1 MPDAFQRNESSEL
14 NRLIPGQDS
23 TSSGDSSSQDIPEY
37 QDNEKPGNYDDT
49 TEVDKILEIVASAQS
64 KKEINISSDSREEK
78 GLPLISMDQEDKPQV
93 RSKAQN
99 TAKAMSFPPDEKT
112 SSDKST
118 ADSSTSAKGEDDKLK
133 EILIRRNRLLSDGF
147 VRLNLYL
154 KNIRSQLDLL
164 ENHIDKLSQESLKEM
179 SSPLPDKGSRPRY
192 STPGE
197 EEVQK
202 KPLVDEI
209 ENSGKKSTAPPITLD
224 TEEAPPHLQKNEAE
238 QPKDGDNTLVH
249 LRKNAQKKQEQQE
262 EIQRSPGDSKFK
274 SRENAEVSG
283 GDQVIQSFSK
293 VRESL
298 RRIQGLMESSQAGE
312 ENVPEAEEPELK
324 RETPW
329 TKGNKETESK
339 VSPGEKLTFRQFSRD
354 LKHSDKVIR
363 IKAAEALAKSQL
375 KSTPEILIDAW
386 CDETETEVRKT
397 IIKALK
403 ELDYKEAVSFFTD
416 ALDEDNVN
424 TQMAALEGLYKF
436 ETPKATAGF
445 LKALRSRFYHIR
457 RRAVTYLGWNR
468 VEVAFPQL
476 IKMLKDENEFVRKAT
491 ISTLFSFRNK
501 EAIPYLIEVLHD
513 SSLSIRKKAAEVLY
527 RWTGLRNDFVPHASD
542 SQRLEGI
549 EQWKQW
555 WQKNGEKFQ
564 ISRIYR
570 VEEPVDSPAASSA
583 PGKKKISPTV
593 SSVTA
598 LELKTKEKEK
608 SKEEEIKTPVVP
620 KSPPIIHPPVEKKTE
635 KEKQKEEGE
644 ETSVAQAPKSSPVI
658 HPPVVKKKKVLTK
671 RAEKKETS
679 QTPVTE
685 KPSRKRFT
693 SILEQEPLVL
703 AADIFPG
710 PMSEPLSPKTKI
722 KRKRPASSSK
732 LQKAIAQASDG
743 ITMKE
748 LGEKMDVK
756 WQTLIPKIDNLIKTK
771 KIKKIENKYFAN
783 KKPSK

>member
-1 MPDAFQRNESSEL
+1 MPDAFQRNKSSEL
-14 NRLIPGQDS
+14 KLIPGQDS
-23 TSSGDSSSQDIPEY
+23 TPGGDTSSQDIPEY
-37 QDNEKPGNYDDT
+37 QGNEKPGNYDDT
-49 TEVDKILEIVASAQS
+49 TEVNKILEIVASAQA
-64 KKEINISSDSREEK
+64 KKEIDLSSDTREEK
-78 GLPLISMDQEDKPQV
+78 ELPSISPDQEDKPRV
-93 RSKAQN
+93 KSRAQN
-99 TAKAMSFPPDEKT
+99 TAKAMSLPPDEKT
-112 SSDKST
+112 NSDKST
-118 ADSSTSAKGEDDKLK
+118 ADSSTSAKGEEDKLK
-133 EILIRRNRLLSDGF
+133 EILIQRNRLLSDGF

-164 ENHIDKLSQESLKEM
+164 ENHIDNLSQESLKEIR
-179 SSPLPDKGSRPRY
+179 SPLPDKGSWPKD

-197 EEVQK
+197 EDVQW

-209 ENSGKKSTAPPITLD
+209 ENSGKKPTAPPITMD
-224 TEEAPPHLQKNEAE
+224 KEKAPPHLPRNEAE
-238 QPKDGDNTLVH
+238 QAKDEDNTLVN
-249 LRKNAQKKQEQQE
+249 LRRNAQKKQEQNE
-262 EIQRSPGDSKFK
+262 KIQRSPGDSKFK
-274 SRENAEVSG
+274 SREKAEVSG
-283 GDQVIQSFSK
+283 GDQVTQSFSK

-312 ENVPEAEEPELK
+312 ENAPEAEGPELK

-329 TKGNKETESK
+329 TKGNKETELK
-339 VSPGEKLTFRQFSRD
+339 VSPGEKLTFRQFSKD
-354 LKHSDKVIR
+354 LKHSDKDIR
-363 IKAAEALAKSQL
+363 IKAAEALAESQL

-386 CDETETEVRKT
+386 CDETETEVRKA
-397 IIKALK
+397 IVKALR

-424 TQMAALEGLYKF
+424 IQMAALEGLYKF

-457 RRAVTYLGWNR
+457 RRAVTYIGWNR

-491 ISTLFSFRNK
+491 ISTLFPFRNK

-513 SSLSIRKKAAEVLY
+513 SSLAIRKKASEVLY

-555 WQKNGEKFQ
+555 WKKNGEKFQ
-564 ISRIYR
+564 INRIYR
-570 VEEPVDSPAASSA
+570 IEEPVDSLATSSD

-593 SSVTA
+593 SSATA
-598 LELKTKEKEK
+598 PELKTKEKEK
-608 SKEEEIKTPVVP
+608 SKEEG
-620 KSPPIIHPPVEKKTE
+620 KK
-635 KEKQKEEGE
+635 
-644 ETSVAQAPKSSPVI
+644 TSVAQKNSPVI
-658 HPPVVKKKKVLTK
+658 HPPVKKKKVLTK

-679 QTPVTE
+679 QTHVAEP
-685 KPSRKRFT
+685 PPRKRFT
-693 SILEQEPLVL
+693 TILEQEPLVL

-732 LQKAIAQASDG
+732 LQNAIAQASNG

-783 KKPSK
+783 KKSSK

>member
-23 TSSGDSSSQDIPEY
+23 TPDGDSSSQDIPEY
-37 QDNEKPGNYDDT
+37 QGNEKPGNYDDT
-49 TEVDKILEIVASAQS
+49 TEVDKILKIVVSAQS
-64 KKEINISSDSREEK
+64 KEEINISSDTREEK
-78 GLPLISMDQEDKPQV
+78 KLPPISPDQENKP
-93 RSKAQN
+93 RIKSKTQN
-99 TAKAMSFPPDEKT
+99 KAKAMSIPPDEKT
-112 SSDKST
+112 NSDKST
-118 ADSSTSAKGEDDKLK
+118 ADSSTSTKGEDDKLK
-133 EILIRRNRLLSDGF
+133 EILIRRNRLLSSGF

-164 ENHIDKLSQESLKEM
+164 QNHIDKLSQESLKEIR
-179 SSPLPDKGSRPRY
+179 SPLPDQGSLPKY

-197 EEVQK
+197 EDVQW

-209 ENSGKKSTAPPITLD
+209 ENSGKKPTAPPITSEM
-224 TEEAPPHLQKNEAE
+224 EECPPHLPKNEAE
-238 QPKDGDNTLVH
+238 QAKDGDNTLVH
-249 LRKNAQKKQEQQE
+249 LRRDAQKKKEQKE
-262 EIQRSPGDSKFK
+262 EIQRSPGDSKFE

-283 GDQVIQSFSK
+283 GDQVLQSFSK

-298 RRIQGLMESSQAGE
+298 RRIQGLMESSHAGE
-312 ENVPEAEEPELK
+312 EKAPEAEGPELK

-339 VSPGEKLTFRQFSRD
+339 VSPGEKLTFRQFSKD

-363 IKAAEALAKSQL
+363 IKAAEALAKSEL
-375 KSTPEILIDAW
+375 KSTPEVLIDAW
-386 CDETETEVRKT
+386 CDETETEVRKA

-403 ELDYKEAVSFFTD
+403 ELDYKEAVSFFTN
-416 ALDEDNVN
+416 ALDEDSVN

-436 ETPKATAGF
+436 DTPKATAGF

-457 RRAVTYLGWNR
+457 RRAVTYIGWNR

-501 EAIPYLIEVLHD
+501 EAIPSLIEVLHD
-513 SSLSIRKKAAEVLY
+513 SSLAIRKKAAEVLY
-527 RWTGLRNDFVPHASD
+527 RWTGLRNDFLPHASD

-549 EQWKQW
+549 EQWNEW
-555 WQKNGEKFQ
+555 WKKNGEKFQ
-564 ISRIYR
+564 ISRSYR
-570 VEEPVDSPAASSA
+570 VEEPVDSLAASSVS
-583 PGKKKISPTV
+583 GKKKISPTV
-593 SSVTA
+593 SSATVSGR
-598 LELKTKEKEK
+598 KTKEKEK
-608 SKEEEIKTPVVP
+608 SKEEG
-620 KSPPIIHPPVEKKTE
+620 KKT
-635 KEKQKEEGE
+635 
-644 ETSVAQAPKSSPVI
+644 TDAPKSSPVI
-658 HPPVVKKKKVLTK
+658 HPPVKKKKVLTK

-679 QTPVTE
+679 QAPVTE

-693 SILEQEPLVL
+693 TILEQEPLVL

-732 LQKAIAQASDG
+732 LQNAIAQASDG

-748 LGEKMDVK
+748 LGKKMDVK

-783 KKPSK
+783 KKSSK